1 MKVFLYTNVFVY
13 GLTQPESNS
22 RKILGLAESGKIK
35 VIVSELVKRE
45 VVRVFRRIA
54 DDEAAYN
61 ALNYLRRIAHIVP
74 RRKINRQ
81 MAELRGKIKEKDLEN
96 IATARQQKLK
106 FLVSY
111 DKDYTGFKEY
121 VTPKEFAKI
130 MGLKPVATEY

>member
-1 MKVFLYTNVFVY
+1 MKVFLDTNVFVY
-13 GLTQPESNS
+13 GLTRPESNS
-22 RKILGLAESGKIK
+22 RKILELAESGKIE
-35 VIVSELVKRE
+35 VVVSELVQRE

-61 ALNYLRRIAHIVP
+61 SLNYLRRIAHIIP

-81 MAELRGKIKEKDLEN
+81 MIELRGKIKEKDLEN
-96 IATARQQKLK
+96 IATTRQQKLK

-111 DKDYTGFKEY
+111 DKDYAGFKEY